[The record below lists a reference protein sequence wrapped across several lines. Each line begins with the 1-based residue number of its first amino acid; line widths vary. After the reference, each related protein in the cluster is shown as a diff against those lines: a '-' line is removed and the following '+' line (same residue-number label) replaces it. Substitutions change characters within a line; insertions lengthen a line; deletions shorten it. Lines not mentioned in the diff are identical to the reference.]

1 MNQKKFKEAIYYDL
15 FDDKRNILSIY
26 PAQNERERFAGG
38 HHSWQLRS
46 NTYIFHK
53 TAFLSEE
60 CHLIIRILEENWL
73 Q

>member
-15 FDDKRNILSIY
+15 FDDKRNILRIY

-38 HHSWQLRS
+38 HYSWELRS

-53 TAFLSEE
+53 TAFWRKNV
-60 CHLIIRILEENWL
+60 I
-73 Q
+73 